1 LDKGVS
7 MAVEKRKF
15 ARVPVY
21 MKVINESKE
30 SDFGFSYA
38 KDISLGGM
46 ALDTKVVIDKERKI
60 APGSVLKLK
69 FKIPGGKLYITA
81 LGEVARIDK
90 AKSGTDI
97 IGVKFTSIDK
107 EFSNEIESFV
117 KESQK
122 GNISLE

>member
-1 LDKGVS
+1 MS
-7 MAVEKRKF
+7 TEKRKF

-46 ALDTKVVIDKERKI
+46 ALDTKIVLDKERKI
-60 APGSVLKLK
+60 APGSILKLK
-69 FKIPGGKLYITA
+69 FKIPGGRLYITA
-81 LGEVARIDK
+81 LGEITRVEK
-90 AKSGTDI
+90 SKSGTDI
-97 IGVKFTSIDK
+97 IGVRFTSIDK
-107 EFSNEIESFV
+107 EFSNEIDNFV
-117 KESQK
+117 RESQK